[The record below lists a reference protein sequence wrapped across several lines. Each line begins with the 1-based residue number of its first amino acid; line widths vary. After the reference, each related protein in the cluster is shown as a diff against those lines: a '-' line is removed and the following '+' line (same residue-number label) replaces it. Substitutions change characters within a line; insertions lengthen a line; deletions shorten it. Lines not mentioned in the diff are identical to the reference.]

1 MIYEIRWLNSWGGK
15 LEQLDLL
22 AQQIGRENVPPLRDA
37 PDFGADLSIIR
48 RVWWDL
54 RDSDRAYISTGM
66 GAVPGPI
73 PPLRWFEY
81 MDRLYDTLSESEK
94 RVYVRILQRV
104 DREYLAMMKEERDAG
119 IN

>member
-1 MIYEIRWLNSWGGK
+1 
-15 LEQLDLL
+15 
-22 AQQIGRENVPPLRDA
+22 
-37 PDFGADLSIIR
+37 
-48 RVWWDL
+48 
-54 RDSDRAYISTGM
+54 
-66 GAVPGPI
+66 
-73 PPLRWFEY
+73 